1 MSPKSNWN
9 KPAESSAQPEADSEQ
24 PVNEATGKW
33 WTSHVFF
40 GLSAVV
46 HIAAAIALTTT
57 WNMDTEEN
65 MPVETEAV
73 QAPPPPM
80 IARLPIDTAPI
91 KYCELDIE
99 KIVRPTQ
106 KLSMEKSPASRR
118 R

>member
-1 MSPKSNWN
+1 MSPQSSWN
-9 KPAESSAQPEADSEQ
+9 KPAESSARPEADGEQ
-24 PVNEATGKW
+24 PVNETTGKW
-33 WTSHVFF
+33 WTNHVFF

-57 WNMDTEEN
+57 WNMDTKEKA
-65 MPVETEAV
+65 PVETEAV
-73 QAPPPPM
+73 QAPPPPL